1 MDNREDGEVP
11 MKKYRLK
18 KDIIIPAGTIFKTA
32 PRKTERFDDDVVDAI
47 FALTDDTAGICEYAV
62 DWGDPK
68 IGEFF
73 EEV

>member
-1 MDNREDGEVP
+1 

-18 KDIIIPAGTIFKTA
+18 KDIVIPAGTVFETA
-32 PRKTERFDDDVVDAI
+32 PIVKRNFDDDVVDAI